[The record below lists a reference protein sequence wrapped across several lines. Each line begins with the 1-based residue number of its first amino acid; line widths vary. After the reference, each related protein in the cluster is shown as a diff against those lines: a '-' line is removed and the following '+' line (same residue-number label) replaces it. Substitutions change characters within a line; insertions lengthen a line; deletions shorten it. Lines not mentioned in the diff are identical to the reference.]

1 MTITKAKLFKS
12 YKPDGSV
19 FTENQYVIC
28 TIDGV
33 EKFVP
38 TDNNNRHYQ
47 EYLAWLAEGNT
58 PEAAD

>member
-1 MTITKAKLFKS
+1 MTITRAKLFKN

-19 FTENQYVIC
+19 FTENQFVIC

-38 TDNNNRHYQ
+38 VDNDNKDYQ
-47 EYLAWLAEGNT
+47 DYLAWVAEGNT
-58 PEAAD
+58 AEAAD

>member
-1 MTITKAKLFKS
+1 MTISKAKLFKS

-19 FTENQYVIC
+19 LTDNQYVIC

-38 TDNNNRHYQ
+38 TDNNNKDYQ
-47 EYLAWLAEGNT
+47 DYLAWVAEGNT
-58 PEAAD
+58 PTAAD